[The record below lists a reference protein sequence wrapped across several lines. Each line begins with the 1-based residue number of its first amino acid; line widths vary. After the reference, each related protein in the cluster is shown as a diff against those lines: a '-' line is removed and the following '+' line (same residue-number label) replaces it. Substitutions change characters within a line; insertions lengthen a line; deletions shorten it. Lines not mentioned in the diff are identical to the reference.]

1 MKPEQ
6 GRRELLWICLI
17 VYGTS
22 LRNVK
27 VFSTFSLDTSTG
39 VLCSLP
45 AYRQLSMFSMAR
57 FYLDARVSP
66 IQFSVNQ
73 VKLAPSFHVSCSLL
87 YTVLSLS
94 HHVIHRKLIVYYLVL
109 LIRPW
114 QMEKQGNYEKV
125 EEYQSI
131 TSF

>member
-1 MKPEQ
+1 
-6 GRRELLWICLI
+6 
-17 VYGTS
+17 
-22 LRNVK
+22 
-27 VFSTFSLDTSTG
+27 
-39 VLCSLP
+39 
-45 AYRQLSMFSMAR
+45 MAR

-94 HHVIHRKLIVYYLVL
+94 HHGIHRKLIVYYLVL

-125 EEYQSI
+125 EQYQSI